1 MVGSCLVGL
10 VWLIGSCRWGW
21 FGHVRLVVFGLLYQ
35 IVGLGRF
42 VIRLGYLG
50 LVGMGWVVRSSW
62 SGLVS
67 EV

>member
-1 MVGSCLVGL
+1 MVGRVMFG
-10 VWLIGSCRWGW
+10 R

-62 SGLVS
+62 SELVS
-67 EV
+67 EVALIR